1 MAQWIGQGDVGVVWG
16 AVAWLVGLGWL
27 ALALWMICK
36 GLGK

>member
-1 MAQWIGQGDVGVVWG
+1 MAQWIGQDIGMAWG